1 MIFYNIPTKS
11 HISRN
16 GTHIVI
22 RELII
27 NKKKRKIMLVF
38 KNDPFFKMVDNFFDI
53 AEENETHG
61 QVMWNQTYDDN
72 QHLVEFIV
80 PGLSKSDISIVV
92 EENQLKIS
100 HEKTEETSKYV
111 NSFGRVFDLPENV
124 DDKKITA
131 KVEDGVLRVLL
142 PKTKKKKS
150 QRTISVN

>member
-1 MIFYNIPTKS
+1 
-11 HISRN
+11 
-16 GTHIVI
+16 
-22 RELII
+22 
-27 NKKKRKIMLVF
+27 MLVF
-38 KNDPFFKMVDNFFDI
+38 KNDAFFNLVDNFFDI
-53 AEENETHG
+53 AEESETHG
-61 QVMWNQTYDDN
+61 QVTWNQSYDDN
-72 QHLVEFIV
+72 QYSVEFIV
-80 PGLSKSDISIVV
+80 PGLTKSDISIVV

-131 KVEDGVLRVLL
+131 KVVDGILVVSL

>member
-1 MIFYNIPTKS
+1 
-11 HISRN
+11 
-16 GTHIVI
+16 
-22 RELII
+22 
-27 NKKKRKIMLVF
+27 MLVF
-38 KNDPFFKMVDNFFDI
+38 KNEPFFKMVDSLFDI

-61 QVMWNQTYDDN
+61 QVIWNQSYDDK

-80 PGLSKSDISIVV
+80 PGLSKSDITVVV

-100 HEKTEETSKYV
+100 HEKKEETSKYV

-131 KVEDGVLRVLL
+131 KVEDGILQVFI